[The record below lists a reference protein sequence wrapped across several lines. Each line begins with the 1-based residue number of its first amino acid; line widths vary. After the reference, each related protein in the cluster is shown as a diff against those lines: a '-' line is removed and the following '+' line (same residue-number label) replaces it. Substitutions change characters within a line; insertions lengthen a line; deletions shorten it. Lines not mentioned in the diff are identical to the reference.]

1 MTKQFPESIKTTGT
15 RAEEFYFLFERVE
28 GKKKKYTLMRA
39 GKNSVE
45 KVTDESVARGLELP
59 VYMRLLKTLIK
70 TGTMK
75 MEMA

>member
-1 MTKQFPESIKTTGT
+1 MTEQFPESIKMTGT
-15 RAEEFYFLFERVE
+15 QAGEFYFLSERIE

-39 GKNSVE
+39 GKTSIEEVA
-45 KVTDESVARGLELP
+45 DESVARGLELP
-59 VYMRLLKTLIK
+59 VYMRLLETLIK